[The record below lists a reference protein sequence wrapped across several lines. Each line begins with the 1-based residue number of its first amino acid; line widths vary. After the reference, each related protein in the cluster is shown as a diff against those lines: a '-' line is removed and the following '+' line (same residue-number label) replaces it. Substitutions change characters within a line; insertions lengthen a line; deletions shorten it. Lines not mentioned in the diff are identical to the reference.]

1 MLRVHQ
7 KDGHL
12 ARLQPGDL
20 GGLEGGGGQGGL
32 GCQGLEG
39 RRSDLERQPLCV
51 GTQVE
56 GRTTTIL
63 VSIVLICKRS
73 F

>member
-12 ARLQPGDL
+12 ARLQHGDL

-32 GCQGLEG
+32 GSQGLEG
-39 RRSDLERQPLCV
+39 WRSDLER
-51 GTQVE
+51 
-56 GRTTTIL
+56 
-63 VSIVLICKRS
+63 
-73 F
+73 